1 MERLGIAI
9 NDKAGMYAAAALIRH
24 RPDLSFTV
32 LYDPAT
38 GEDFY
43 KKNKARFRSMK
54 MDAALYLSQ
63 DANGDFADLVKK
75 ASAEGRTMGYRNH
88 DVNTEFLAHTVA
100 DGLFHHSYVL
110 EMMDAYADR
119 LKNDGRPVVLSLL
132 GYSYRRDDFIR
143 ALGPKGIAVTDPL
156 DDWLGAF
163 KETGEKGEHRFY
175 WTVWDFSVERFM
187 TELLGEPV
195 RFRKYYPHPWLR
207 GEVSKRR

>member
-9 NDKAGMYAAAALIRH
+9 NDKAGMYAAAALIR
-24 RPDLSFTV
+24 RRRDLSFTI

-38 GEDFY
+38 GDDFF

-63 DANGDFADLVKK
+63 DADGDFVDLFKK
-75 ASAEGRTMGYRNH
+75 APAEGRTMGYRNH

-110 EMMDAYADR
+110 NMIDAYGAR
-119 LKNDGRPVVLSLL
+119 LEKGGAVVLALL

-143 ALGPKGIAVTDPL
+143 AFKEKEIAVVDPL
-156 DDWLGAF
+156 DLWLDAF
-163 KETGEKGEHRFY
+163 CETEEAGECRFF

-187 TELLGEPV
+187 SELLGEAV
-195 RFRKYYPHPWLR
+195 HFRKYYPHPWLR
-207 GEVSKRR
+207 GEVSKKR